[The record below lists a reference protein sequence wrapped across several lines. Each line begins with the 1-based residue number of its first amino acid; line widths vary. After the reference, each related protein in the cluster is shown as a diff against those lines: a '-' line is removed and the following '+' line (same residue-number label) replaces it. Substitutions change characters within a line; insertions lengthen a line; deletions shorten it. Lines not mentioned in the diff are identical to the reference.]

1 MLLESKVQEG
11 FGGGVDERE
20 PERDDEGRIFL
31 NCPFGDKEACKKAG
45 GRWDMARKKWFVT
58 PNSDAAPFRKWWPP
72 LPPLPP
78 TPLPSTASELSR
90 ASGEGGAGY
99 GGGGG
104 GGSDMVDSDG
114 AKSIQSSPTTLVEGG
129 GWGEGGRE
137 SEGERGGQEV
147 KGGVGGNSVLGFVD
161 AEDDRYFQYEPEVLQ
176 EDYAKEIEALDPK
189 TFSDRPP
196 HPTQE
201 GWIDDYYSKWIQT
214 DPAGR
219 ELQVTKSQQ

>member
-1 MLLESKVQEG
+1 
-11 FGGGVDERE
+11 
-20 PERDDEGRIFL
+20 
-31 NCPFGDKEACKKAG
+31 
-45 GRWDMARKKWFVT
+45 
-58 PNSDAAPFRKWWPP
+58 
-72 LPPLPP
+72 
-78 TPLPSTASELSR
+78 
-90 ASGEGGAGY
+90 
-99 GGGGG
+99 
-104 GGSDMVDSDG
+104 MVDSDG

-129 GWGEGGRE
+129 GGGEGGRE

-219 ELQVTKSQQ
+219 ELQVSKSQQ